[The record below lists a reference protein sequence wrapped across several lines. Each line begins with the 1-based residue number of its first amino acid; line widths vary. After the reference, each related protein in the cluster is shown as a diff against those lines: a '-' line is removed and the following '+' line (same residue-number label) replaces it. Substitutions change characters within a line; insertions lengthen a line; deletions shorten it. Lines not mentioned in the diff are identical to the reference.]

1 VDERRVLRREGSIWT
16 AFALCALAVC
26 SAWLHAPEVCAQP
39 QDLVQLMLLEG
50 DSVSVR
56 FPTPICASR
65 GLEVGAVIEAE
76 VAESKL
82 ISALVAIEEGAPV
95 KFKVTALER
104 NGRKG
109 KPGHMKLVFQ
119 SVVAA
124 DGAEIFFRDEEIE
137 RHGSKKHFVKK
148 VLTLFLIKGGD
159 ACVRSDERFHAK
171 FRSTSAVYV
180 PHP

>member
-1 VDERRVLRREGSIWT
+1 MSPFTGARGRVLLLG
-16 AFALCALAVC
+16 ALVGLAAWVQAPAI
-26 SAWLHAPEVCAQP
+26 SAQDAPS

-56 FPTPICASR
+56 FPRPICASAHLAP
-65 GLEVGAVIEAE
+65 GSTIEAE

-82 ISALVAIEEGAPV
+82 ISSLVAIPEGAPV
-95 KFKVTALER
+95 KVKVVEAKP

-109 KPGHMKLVFQ
+109 KPGHLKLSLQ
-119 SVVAA
+119 SVIAT
-124 DGAEIFFRDEEIE
+124 DGAEVFFQPTVVE
-137 RHGSKKHFVKK
+137 RTGSKKHILKK
-148 VLTLFLIKGGD
+148 IFTLFLIHGGD
-159 ACVRSDERFHAK
+159 ACVRSDERIYAK